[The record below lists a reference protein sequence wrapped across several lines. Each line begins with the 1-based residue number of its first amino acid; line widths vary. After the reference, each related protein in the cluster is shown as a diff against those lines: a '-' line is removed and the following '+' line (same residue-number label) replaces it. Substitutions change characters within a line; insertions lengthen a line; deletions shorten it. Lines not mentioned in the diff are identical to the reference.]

1 MPQGAAPELSGMPTT
16 KPRLSINLSAGE
28 YAELSALAERNNLS
42 MAWLGHKALLDF
54 LAQARSE
61 SLQLPLALSRR
72 DIATRAEKADSSLT

>member
-1 MPQGAAPELSGMPTT
+1 MPTT

-54 LAQARSE
+54 LTLARTE
-61 SLQLPLALSRR
+61 SLQLPLSFTQRVTSDAVSESPIRP
-72 DIATRAEKADSSLT
+72 